1 MTIALCFKCGDTK
14 FGALLQCQKCDAPPT
29 GNMSLDVLFTDHKF
43 SVEILS
49 DFGDVI
55 KAISSVSDDVALNF
69 SAFLLY
75 MSNNHK
81 EILTVNHDD
90 QKTALCDALL
100 EKAKVPLIKI
110 E

>member
-14 FGALLQCQKCDAPPT
+14 FGALLECQKCDAPPT
-29 GNMSLDVLFTDHKF
+29 GNISLDILFTDHKF
-43 SVEILS
+43 SVETLS
-49 DFGDVI
+49 EFGDVI
-55 KAISSVSDDVALNF
+55 KAISSASDDDALGF

-75 MSNNHK
+75 ISNNYK
-81 EILTVNHDD
+81 EILTVNYDD

-100 EKAKVPLIKI
+100 EKANVPLITI